1 MSIQSRIGTHRVC
14 SYNVLSSHLAGEDH
28 FRHCNPEYLDR
39 KYRLKLIMET
49 LEDEM
54 SRGSIIALQEVGQ
67 EWGAELHAFFAK
79 NEYYFVCRHYG
90 GKFND
95 YMGVGLAVP
104 LKDYEIAQVNNKRI
118 ADTFWYK
125 PPPKKHWL
133 VGTVL
138 SWFWCVVNFLLKVA
152 EFVNMRKE
160 AYSPIKHA
168 MERWNILTSIKVLH
182 KQSQET
188 FWVSTYHMPCA
199 FQHPDMMTI
208 HASLALQYLQ
218 RLTGAAA
225 SMAAGVEKVAVPYIL
240 LGDFNFK
247 PEDGQ
252 YALYRDGSLDT
263 SHAAYP
269 AFPDNLKCGGGA
281 YKVALAPVRSAYKV
295 YNGTEP
301 EYTNNARVTWNA
313 KVQPHFKETL
323 DYIFLSP
330 EWAVNKVRPLD
341 YLPTKEEQDEPFPSK
356 TEPSDH
362 VLLWAEL
369 ELSQ

>member
-1 MSIQSRIGTHRVC
+1 MSIQSGIGTHRVC
-14 SYNVLSSHLAGEDH
+14 TYNVLSSHLAGEDH
-28 FRHCNPEYLDR
+28 FRHCNPEYLDQ
-39 KYRLKLIMET
+39 KYRLKLIFET

-67 EWGAELHAFFAK
+67 EWGADFHQFFAK
-79 NEYYFVCRHYG
+79 NNYYFVCRHYG

-95 YMGVGLAVP
+95 YMGVGLAIP
-104 LKDYEIAQVNNKRI
+104 LKDYDIVQVNNKRI

-125 PPPKKHWL
+125 APPKKHWL
-133 VGTVL
+133 VRWIL
-138 SWFWCVVNFLLKVA
+138 SWFWLIANFFLKFAQLL
-152 EFVNMRKE
+152 NIHKE
-160 AYSPIKHA
+160 PYSPIKHA
-168 MERWNILTSIKVLH
+168 MERWNILVSIKVLH
-182 KQSQET
+182 KQSQEA

-218 RLTGAAA
+218 RLTSAAA
-225 SMAAGVEKVAVPYIL
+225 SEAVPYVL

-252 YALYRDGSLDT
+252 YALYRDGSLDRT
-263 SHAAYP
+263 HVAYP
-269 AFPDNLKCGGGA
+269 AFPDNLKCGGGP
-281 YKVALAPVRSAYKV
+281 YKVALSPVRSAYKEF
-295 YNGTEP
+295 YGEEP
-301 EYTNNARVTWNA
+301 EYTNNARVTWEG
-313 KVQPHFKETL
+313 KTQPHFKETL

-330 EWAVNKVRPLD
+330 EWAVKQVRPLD
-341 YLPTKEEQDEPFPSK
+341 YLPAKEEQDAPFPSK